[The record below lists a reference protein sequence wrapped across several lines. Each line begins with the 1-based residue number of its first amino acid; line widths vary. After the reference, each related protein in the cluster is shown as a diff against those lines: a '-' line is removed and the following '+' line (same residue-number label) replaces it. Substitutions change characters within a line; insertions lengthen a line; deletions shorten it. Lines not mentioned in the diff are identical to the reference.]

1 MWKLYKY
8 DGNYIMGEL
17 ISKHKTQSAALKRA
31 QKEIGHVREVE
42 EQRAGE
48 SLIWLDGDT
57 GTPLGVIVKSETR
70 RKNFP
75 E

>member
-42 EQRAGE
+42 EQRPNE
-48 SLIWLDGDT
+48 SLIWLDGDG